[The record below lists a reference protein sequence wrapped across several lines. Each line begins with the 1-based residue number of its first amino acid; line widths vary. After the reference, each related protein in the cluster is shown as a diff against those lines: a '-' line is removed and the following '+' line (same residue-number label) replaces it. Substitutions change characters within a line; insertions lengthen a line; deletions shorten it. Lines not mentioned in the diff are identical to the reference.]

1 MSFKEN
7 LREKIE
13 IDRLAR
19 NVRNSLGKP
28 GTERKIDRDAMRS
41 LLGRTGFSRKDQR
54 DLEIYLRDGDS
65 GSSDILI
72 LDNDLPRY
80 RTSLADVLIR
90 KSPTV
95 KEMISIKNAVKI
107 LSDKDVIVSRGED
120 TLQTVHEESLSGL
133 DLTFGLS
140 DLQEIA
146 GDGIQALEAENPD
159 GVIDALNLFGEILDW
174 SSSPPPPLRLPH
186 QFQLG
191 RTEEKSGG
199 GFRFGP
205 CALYSRSRNA
215 LRWIQDPLDSAKKA
229 DAERLSQIADGETD
243 ADAEGRKV
251 FDRLVETVRREKPEG
266 FRED

>member
-19 NVRNSLGKP
+19 EVRNSLGKP
-28 GTERKIDRDAMRS
+28 GTERKINRDAMRS
-41 LLGRTGFSRKDQR
+41 LLERTDFSRKDQR
-54 DLEIYLRDGDS
+54 EMEIYLRGGDS

-80 RTSLADVLIR
+80 RTSLDDVLIR

-133 DLTFGLS
+133 DLNFGVS
-140 DLQEIA
+140 DLREIA

-174 SSSPPPPLRLPH
+174 TSPPPPLRLPH

-191 RTEEKSGG
+191 RKEEKSDG

-229 DAERLSQIADGETD
+229 DAERLSQIADGELD

-251 FDRLVETVRREKPEG
+251 FDRIVETIRNEKPEG